1 MSMNVAIILPKSIR
15 RHLFMKRRI
24 FLALL
29 LFAALL
35 SLGASKKS
43 DELKRMSI
51 FISNFTEQNMY
62 DFDMDEDGDNG
73 FMHLGDPEYADI
85 LLHFGIIHNII
96 NNPKSTVKTCPDKKC
111 PYGKNIMSGQAVTA
125 SIKRYFGVS
134 VKNGELPE
142 SNDGEGVHYDG
153 KNYHFNAAAL
163 RRNFD
168 DVYYADVQKAHPEG
182 NIIFM
187 SGELYNTKNK
197 KDRPAAFMA
206 TAKPHKWNGKDT
218 WAILSLTVEWR

>member
-1 MSMNVAIILPKSIR
+1 
-15 RHLFMKRRI
+15 MKRRI

-29 LFAALL
+29 VLFVALL

-51 FISNFTEQNMY
+51 FISNFTEQNMSN
-62 DFDMDEDGDNG
+62 FDMDEDGDND

-96 NNPKSTVKTCPDKKC
+96 NNPKSTLKTCPDKKC

-134 VKNGELPE
+134 VKPAKLPE
-142 SNDGEGVHYDG
+142 AGDPDFAVHYDG
-153 KNYHFNAAAL
+153 KNYHFNAATI
-163 RRNFD
+163 RGD
-168 DVYYADVQKAHPEG
+168 VDEVYYADVQKAKPEG
-182 NIIFM
+182 NIIVM

-197 KDRPAAFMA
+197 KDRPATFTA

-218 WAILSLTVEWR
+218 WAILSLSVEWR

>member
-1 MSMNVAIILPKSIR
+1 
-15 RHLFMKRRI
+15 MKRRI
-24 FLALL
+24 FSALL
-29 LFAALL
+29 VLFAALL
-35 SLGASKKS
+35 SLGASKQS
-43 DELKRMSI
+43 NELKRMSI

-62 DFDMDEDGDNG
+62 NFDMSDDGDNG
-73 FMHLGDPEYADI
+73 LMHLGDPDNADS
-85 LLHFGIIHNII
+85 LRLFGIIHNVI

-125 SIKRYFGVS
+125 SIRRYFGVS

-142 SNDGEGVHYDG
+142 SNDDEGVHYDG

-163 RRNFD
+163 KRIFD
-168 DVYYADVQKAHPEG
+168 DAYYADVQKAHPEG

-197 KDRPAAFMA
+197 RDRPATFIA
-206 TAKPHKWNGKDT
+206 TAKPHVWNGKDT